1 MKKTILMILATSTIY
16 AGGAFSIGSKHISI
30 TAGTDNSFGN
40 NYTILG
46 VNANYFVMDNL
57 SLGAS
62 YQAYLGG
69 TPSINQITIPVTYYV
84 PLASLPFSP
93 YLGAFYTKTFIE
105 DPFDDYNIYGGRVGV
120 SMQTSNSSYMSFGW
134 VQEFDTSSKS
144 IKKRGYPEVSAG
156 ISF

>member
-1 MKKTILMILATSTIY
+1 MKKIFLILLATSSIY
-16 AGGAFSIGSKHISI
+16 AGGIFSVGSKNISV

-46 VNANYFVMDNL
+46 VNVNYFVVDNL

-69 TPSINQITIPVTYYV
+69 TPDISQVTVPVTYYI
-84 PLASLPFSP
+84 PLGKLPFHP

-105 DPFDDYNIYGGRVGV
+105 DPYNDYNIYGGRVGM
-120 SMQTSNSSYMSFGW
+120 SIKTSPNSYMSLGW
-134 VQEFDTSSKS
+134 VQEFSNSGSNIDNQ
-144 IKKRGYPEVSAG
+144 GYPEVSAG
-156 ISF
+156 LSF